1 MATQIESSTLKL
13 HLLLLLLLLLG
24 VVAAHHRSDLITA
37 APREGTA
44 IKSKS
49 SQRRSRRAAE
59 TADLF
64 IALLL
69 SSSLSPQP
77 FSPSSPQL
85 TPGRWR
91 TVTRSDCRAIKV
103 TRWITE
109 LNFQFFPICCYFLSS
124 TLCCI
129 FVSEMCFINKVWI
142 DLIQSFQ
149 MTHWARSGSQGLPV
163 KVEETPTTWPVGGFK
178 SGLFRVHLQGL
189 VHRSRPYSPEKSQ
202 KSSSSRSSRKQPVIW
217 IGLSAAVSICYE
229 VDCLSW
235 LVNLDL

>member
-49 SQRRSRRAAE
+49 YQRRSEGLSRRAAE

-103 TRWITE
+103 MRRITE

-124 TLCCI
+124 TLCWI
-129 FVSEMCFINKVWI
+129 FVSERCFINKVWT
-142 DLIQSFQ
+142 DLI
-149 MTHWARSGSQGLPV
+149 
-163 KVEETPTTWPVGGFK
+163 
-178 SGLFRVHLQGL
+178 
-189 VHRSRPYSPEKSQ
+189 
-202 KSSSSRSSRKQPVIW
+202 
-217 IGLSAAVSICYE
+217 
-229 VDCLSW
+229 
-235 LVNLDL
+235 